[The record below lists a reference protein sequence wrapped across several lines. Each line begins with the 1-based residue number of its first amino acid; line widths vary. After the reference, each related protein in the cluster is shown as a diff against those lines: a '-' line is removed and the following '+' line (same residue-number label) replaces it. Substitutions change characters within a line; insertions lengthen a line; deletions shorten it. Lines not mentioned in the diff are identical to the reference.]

1 MEVRYSVNPK
11 DVKRFT
17 TDELR
22 DEFLI
27 QGLFQT
33 EIQLV
38 YSHVDRMIQGS
49 VAPTSPRELKVKV
62 GENMGVSYF
71 LERRELG
78 VINIGGSGKV
88 SVDGTVYD
96 LARTDGLYV
105 GMGAKKVV
113 FSSDDTTNPAKF
125 YFNSAPAHK
134 TYPTVKI
141 ERGSI
146 APRHLGSIETSNER
160 NLYQYIIPG
169 RVESCQMVMGM
180 TALEPG
186 NMWNSMPCH
195 THERRMEVYMYF
207 DLPETDVVMHY
218 MGQPQETRH
227 VVMHN
232 EEAIISPS
240 WSIHSGV
247 GTHNYTFIWGM
258 VGENQ
263 EFDDMD
269 NIKIPDL
276 R

>member
-113 FSSDDTTNPAKF
+113 FSSACNLTKRDFRKCN
-125 YFNSAPAHK
+125 N
-134 TYPTVKI
+134 
-141 ERGSI
+141 I
-146 APRHLGSIETSNER
+146 AAELWTDIITHLGS
-160 NLYQYIIPG
+160 
-169 RVESCQMVMGM
+169 CQKSRDACYVQCF
-180 TALEPG
+180 L
-186 NMWNSMPCH
+186 
-195 THERRMEVYMYF
+195 
-207 DLPETDVVMHY
+207 
-218 MGQPQETRH
+218 
-227 VVMHN
+227 
-232 EEAIISPS
+232 IS
-240 WSIHSGV
+240 
-247 GTHNYTFIWGM
+247 
-258 VGENQ
+258 
-263 EFDDMD
+263 
-269 NIKIPDL
+269 L
-276 R
+276 RDF

>member
-141 ERGSI
+141 ERSSI

-169 RVESCQMVMGM
+169 RVESCQLVMGM